1 MKEVRILEAN
11 IAKWQE
17 ELRNKIHHGQIRQY
31 RKEGENK
38 ID

>member
-1 MKEVRILEAN
+1 MKEVRNLETL
-11 IAKWQE
+11 IAKWQD